1 MKILYDHQ
9 MFSLQKYGG
18 ITKYFCELLKNSP
31 GKFKFNLSL
40 LFSFNQYLKEDQYF
54 FKKKIFPFPNTNFKG
69 KGFLERRVYS
79 FNKRYS
85 RHSIS
90 LNNFDLFHPTF
101 YDNYFFDNLKKPYVI
116 TVHDLIAFKMQD
128 CSYRADMYQPLMKK
142 IIKNAERIISIS
154 HNTRKDII
162 ETFNIHPEKI
172 DVIYHGYN
180 KPKIKPGKSIYGS
193 YMLFVGSRDGYKNF
207 SIVVNAISTLLQS
220 RSDIMLICVG
230 ESFAEYEI
238 AHFNKLRIL
247 DQVIALR
254 VDENSLNNLYAHAL
268 LLVYPSLYEGFGMT
282 ILEAFAN
289 DCPVCLSDAS
299 CFPEI
304 AGKAGVYFDPY
315 DQESILAAIIK
326 VIYNNSYRVQMINSG
341 KERLADFSWSKTANQ
356 TVLSYEKALG

>member
-1 MKILYDHQ
+1 MKILFDHQ

-40 LFSFNQYLKEDQYF
+40 LFSSNHYLKEDQYF
-54 FKKKIFPFPNTNFKG
+54 FKKKIVPLPNIDFKG
-69 KGFLERRVYS
+69 KGFLERKIYS
-79 FNKRYS
+79 LNKRYS

-101 YDNYFFDNLKKPYVI
+101 YDNYFFDNLKKRYVI
-116 TVHDLIAFKMQD
+116 TVHDLIAFKFD
-128 CSYRADMYQPLMKK
+128 CSYKADMYQPLMKK

-162 ETFNIHPEKI
+162 ETFNVNPEKI

-180 KPKIKPGKSIYGS
+180 KPKIKPEKNIYGR
-193 YMLFVGSRDGYKNF
+193 YILFVGLRHGYKNF
-207 SIVVNAISTLLQS
+207 TIAVNAISTLLKS
-220 RSDIMLICVG
+220 ETDIMLICVG
-230 ESFAEYEI
+230 
-238 AHFNKLRIL
+238 AHFDKSEITQFNRLKIS

-268 LLVYPSLYEGFGMT
+268 LLVYPSLYEGFGMP

-326 VIYNNSYRVQMINSG
+326 VIYNNSYRVQIINLG
-341 KERLADFSWSKTANQ
+341 KERLAEFSWSKTASQ
-356 TVLSYEKALG
+356 TVLSYTKALS